1 MQVINHKVYLY
12 KPDGSSSSFLGE
24 LIVDNLKVDLKLQD
38 ISSISFRIPEVINGE
53 VNPRVD
59 EVLDSYIVELW
70 YGRIDGVYENG
81 DFEKVRFRIYSTPLE
96 FAEYKYLHSYS
107 GYSIESDLEFKQ
119 IVSWPGIEVKDFFRT
134 LKYNNNASTPAF
146 TEPGFSYTVL
156 LSTNTSQTKYIKIL
170 PTDQPSALD
179 IFIYEKRINTA
190 DDSES
195 ETSLIELTSGGVNSN
210 DFKAGYYY
218 LTTFNGIVTEIY
230 IAIPDNVTLFNG
242 QNTSTRIFSY
252 RLYDN
257 PVSRKFAVGV
267 KTNTEEPLSNMYID
281 LAQDAATGDDTPEYG
296 GYTFNT
302 QATYS
307 KNGLK
312 LQEILQGIDN
322 EEDGILYNTGF
333 TLDTISNT
341 INAKYRSN
349 IDFNNITVYQAIKE
363 VAESFDAIAVFNTTN
378 KTVSFYA
385 ENEFGTNSGLFIKY
399 ATYLKSI
406 NKEIDAAKI
415 ITNARATGKDNI
427 KISLL
432 NPTGSEVWED
442 YSYFLDGFLITD
454 TEGFTINQNID
465 IGLSITYPTTTGLQS
480 RWMDA
485 TEALKIAKWQ
495 FTRDYFHGVLSD
507 KDADVYG
514 ILHEPFR
521 GLYEE
526 RSKLIN
532 LYVKYETQYERKK
545 ASEYKFYYLSEHY
558 KNLYQSRGTNLNE
571 YQYYLAKYNESKQ
584 QAQDFKN
591 TVLNVTYN
599 NLYNE
604 QQSGTVAFRLAI
616 VRDYLDKAA
625 WAIDLEKLRT
635 FQRETT
641 HNDSKIDNE
650 YDLLTATKI
659 FVDENKQP
667 RITFNISIIDVLE
680 AAEAYQ
686 DWDKFNVGDKIYIFF
701 PEFNID
707 LEAQIR
713 EVSIDFQ
720 GKSLSIVVSTV
731 RNYNRSFG
739 NFLTK
744 SIRRF
749 HNANMNTLMYY
760 KDANEVTIEDT
771 NNFRTTFEDGID
783 AGSTSF
789 STGAVDDS
797 TGESST
803 TTDGEGQKSKIVTGV
818 DIYTEA
824 LTLSEF
830 TTGVK
835 ITDGRVLTFKPYD
848 VGGEQWVQEVEISAD
863 NGFVIRQV
871 FSDGP
876 TIDVRRLAYIDS
888 DDGSAYFAG
897 WKLDPG
903 QFKSGAGANF
913 VAINSQ
919 PVATNPYAFWSGDL
933 VPSLAPFSIKK
944 DGTIIA
950 EKGIIAGL
958 TIAKDLVNPNLVKFY
973 SGAGNFYNSDTPF
986 YLTNSG
992 NFSLSNKL
1000 KFDISTQTLTI
1011 NGTIV
1016 ATDGSIGGWT
1026 IEENQLSSG
1035 LNNTYVALNA
1045 NSLSDYAFWAGATDP
1060 VNAPFSVKKDGTLL
1074 ANAGL
1079 VAGLTM
1085 QKVGGITKLYAG
1097 TGTWNNNNTAF
1108 YLDSTG
1114 KFSLEDQISWDPE
1127 NDTLNIAGGISAQYG
1142 EIGGWTVS
1150 AKELHAGEDGTYV
1163 ELNADPL
1170 TDYAIFAGSENPAVA
1185 PFKVNK
1191 DGDLYAA
1198 NAIISG
1204 EVNATSG
1211 TFNNTIT
1218 VGSATDKITI
1228 AGASNANDTKI
1239 FSGVGTYNNVNTGF
1253 YLDAAGRFS
1262 LGDQLYWDGA
1272 GNLIILGTLEAD
1284 TGIIGGFQ
1292 ITEDTIQQGATTSK
1306 FVIQSDENA
1315 PYLAIGQNVKG
1326 YNENGIFLGLESDGE
1341 STPAYIPKFSI
1352 KSGTN
1357 SLLFDGLNLSLTGSV
1372 TADSGEIGGWTI
1384 DSDAIYTGTK
1394 TASGSFTD
1402 PEDFASITLGSD
1414 GHISSKQFRIDTD
1427 GTAVFGGSLS
1437 AASGSFGYVTID
1449 AEGKIELGNIKINNS
1464 GINAT
1469 VDEEVMFNLNA
1480 TTGVLTANDVN
1491 LSGTITA
1498 SGGAIGGLII
1508 GADKVYVGDPTFNDA
1523 DTPFYVDN
1531 TGKFSLLDKLSW
1543 DLTTLSIKGSLT
1555 GSTGIFG
1562 GAAGS
1567 LYKVYLGD
1575 STTPLE
1581 IKNNTTTRMSVAS
1594 DGAITLGALSIDN
1607 LGASSFS
1614 GSLAIGSG
1622 DTIFKAD
1629 TNGIYLGNASFA
1641 SAPFSV
1647 TPAGILKATAGTIGG
1662 VSIDDD
1668 RLYTGDGE
1676 FEDAATAFYLD
1687 TDGQFSLGT
1696 KFVWDG
1702 TDLTIDGEINATTGA
1717 IGGWNIGA
1725 DNLNSAGFKLK
1736 SSETVP
1742 YLSIGQVTEGFNQ
1755 DGVFLGIDSSEP
1767 KFSLKGTTST
1777 LQFNG
1782 QALSI
1787 TGGSLTVGTNG
1798 TGTGSVVVDGAGIYG
1813 YYNGNTTTPT
1823 FKFMNSTGRL
1833 EAVDIYLES
1842 GNKKAE
1848 IGNLTGSLAGD
1859 FGFEITNNGGY
1870 YLNKTDISF
1879 TAATKI
1885 ISSTT
1890 TDLSVYKKGN
1900 KIVVT
1905 NSLNNNGTFTAAEN
1919 GTATS
1924 LEVEETLVDEV
1935 AGTTLTIARS
1945 QPYKVSMTDEGFF
1958 VLSVDAL
1965 NTADTAM
1972 SVRYDSNR
1980 IWAKRL
1986 LIADVEDEEGATVV
2000 IGTIA
2005 GNASLGT
2012 NSTYGIITKTGDNI
2026 VYMTGEGFKIV
2037 QDGQETFKVQANG
2050 TVTAETLVIRGDS
2063 TLGGWTVSDDYFQS
2077 NNYSYTDGDFSDS
2090 GIKFNNNGT
2099 IIGKQFA
2106 IDSTGDAF
2114 FRGDLSAATGTFGAT
2129 NAGHVILGNE
2139 DNPLQVKN
2147 NTDIILDLEDDGT
2160 LKFAGFTADS
2170 SSLKAGTV
2178 AGNFFGIST
2187 GAGTNDDISFWA
2199 GATSNT
2205 QNNIDA
2211 APFRVKTDGSLV
2223 ATNADISGTINA
2235 SEGNFTNIVTV
2246 GNGSTSGTIEVGT
2259 SALNTDKIIIT
2270 GTNSAATTAI
2280 YSGTGDFG
2288 DPTMKFFV
2296 NAEGKFSLGDQLT
2309 WDPAANSG
2317 LGQLIILGDIEA
2329 DTGTVGGWDVDANS
2343 LTSGDFVINSDFEN
2357 DNLKPYI
2364 SINQTSK
2371 AYNQDGIFLGVH
2383 LENLPTPTY
2392 SARFSI
2398 KNGSNGLFW
2407 DGSNLT
2413 INGGGTFSGALSA
2426 ATGSFGNT
2434 TINGTSALTI
2444 GTYELGTS
2452 GDIKITNASGI
2463 VARNED
2469 NEPIFTLGTDGNLTL
2484 TGTVNATGGN
2494 FSNTVTVGLASNKI
2508 SIKGDLDSEQ
2518 TKIYAGTGTYAN
2530 ANTGFFMDATG
2541 RFSLGNKLTW
2551 DGSTL
2556 SINGSGTFTGSL
2568 AIGTGDAIFKADGNG
2583 IYLGDAD
2590 FADAEF
2596 SVTPE
2601 GVLKATSG
2609 TVGGWT
2615 LASTSLTGGDVKLEN
2630 TGNVTVGTLDD
2641 VARLSGSDTTY
2652 RLWVGKA
2659 DAATAPFSVTKAG
2672 VISAT
2677 SGKIANWTLGT
2688 NKLTAGSLELDATT
2702 GAEKIKVGSTIT
2714 IDAFN
2719 GIKGTDGTNTS
2730 FQLKLDGTGLIG
2742 GFAYDTN
2749 KLTAGGAGT
2758 YAGISPSVTTSAIS
2772 FWAGAA
2778 TVDNSGIAAAPFRV
2792 TNTGIL
2798 NATGAIISGN
2808 ITADTGN
2815 IGGFTILA
2823 NSLSAGATGSS
2834 VGLSPDYGTSDVSI
2848 WAGATRA
2855 GAMPTDAE
2863 LLLAPFYVTKQGYLK
2878 ASSGKVGGWTLGNT
2892 NLTAG
2897 ADGTS
2902 VGVTTDAIAFYA
2914 GNATPGSAPFRV
2926 ENNGALTATSAT
2938 ISGTVNANAGNFTST
2953 VTIGSSTTDGKLKI
2967 GRGTD
2972 ANSIFLDGT
2981 NSNTTTAIYSGTTE
2995 FGSAVAGFYMD
3006 ASGRF
3011 SLGNKLSWNGTVLT
3025 IDGGGSFSGGLVA
3038 ATGTFGAVSIASGG
3052 SLTVGTNITIN
3063 NTDGIKG
3070 TNGTTTAFQLNPNG
3084 TGSIGGFS
3092 YGLSSITSTN
3102 LTLSSG
3108 ASPYLYFGADATPA
3122 YGDVGA
3128 FLGIVSSTP
3137 KFSLVSGTGGTDGF
3151 LKYDPSATYDL
3162 EIGGDAKIGPL
3173 IANRI
3178 SDISSPISS
3187 GDYTTSG
3194 SLSIS
3199 SNSNPFPP
3207 VSGSKTFTFSGGVTN
3222 IKSFSLTYTNTYAF
3236 SAGMT
3241 VTIKFRNGG
3250 NGDSFNVFVY
3260 SFSPSSGSNIILNR
3274 PDLDVSCDRIIIE
3287 LNKINFAAGS
3297 FTASDPVMTKTFES
3311 FALDKLKIYTS
3322 GLLSADKLQTNK
3334 IRMYDDNIN
3343 SATGTVYVKDS
3354 SFEISRTDN
3363 DKNYLK
3369 FTTALHSKQAGTGFV
3384 TSISPDTNLTQNVSI
3399 TLPNSSGTIALTSFL
3414 QTATELGSVS
3424 RGATGAMDNTGAA
3437 VTITSTAS
3445 YAYILLRLFVG
3456 NEDSNAWILIPES
3469 IWDDSTTET
3478 HTLIA
3483 TKDNYQTGLSITIG
3497 AVRRVSNTSIRVWF
3511 SFSSNADDILR
3522 IYGVS

>member
-53 VNPRVD
+53 VNPRID

-195 ETSLIELTSGGVNSN
+195 EVSLIELTSGGVNSN

-363 VAESFDAIAVFNTTN
+363 VAESFDAIAVFNTIN

-903 QFKSGAGANF
+903 QFKSGAGSNF

-919 PVATNPYAFWSGDL
+919 PVGTNPYAFWSGNL

-950 EKGIIAGL
+950 EKGLIAGL
-958 TIAKDLVNPNLVKFY
+958 TIAKDLVNPNLIKFY
-973 SGAGNFYNSDTPF
+973 AGDGNFHNANTPF
-986 YLTNSG
+986 YLDNGG

-1000 KFDISTQTLTI
+1000 KFDISTQTLSI

-1016 ATDGSIGGWT
+1016 ATAGSIGGWT

-1045 NSLSDYAFWAGATDP
+1045 NSLSDYAFWAGNSNPA
-1060 VNAPFSVKKDGTLL
+1060 NAPFSVTKTGNITANSGFISKLNIGT
-1074 ANAGL
+1074 AYKNASDKTNNFNPKN
-1079 VAGLTM
+1079 AIF
-1085 QKVGGITKLYAG
+1085 KRVGGGAG
-1097 TGTWNNNNTAF
+1097 VWGEDETAF
-1108 YLDSTG
+1108 YLD
-1114 KFSLEDQISWDPE
+1114 ED
-1127 NDTLNIAGGISAQYG
+1127 
-1142 EIGGWTVS
+1142 
-1150 AKELHAGEDGTYV
+1150 
-1163 ELNADPL
+1163 
-1170 TDYAIFAGSENPAVA
+1170 
-1185 PFKVNK
+1185 
-1191 DGDLYAA
+1191 
-1198 NAIISG
+1198 
-1204 EVNATSG
+1204 
-1211 TFNNTIT
+1211 
-1218 VGSATDKITI
+1218 
-1228 AGASNANDTKI
+1228 
-1239 FSGVGTYNNVNTGF
+1239 
-1253 YLDAAGRFS
+1253 GRFS
-1262 LGDQLYWDGA
+1262 LSDELTWNPETDTFFV
-1272 GNLIILGTLEAD
+1272 NGTFIAT
-1284 TGIIGGFQ
+1284 TGFIGGFK
-1292 ITEDTIQQGATTSK
+1292 ITDNTIQQGDDTTK
-1306 FVIQSDENA
+1306 FVIYSDDDTPFISIA
-1315 PYLAIGQNVKG
+1315 QATNV
-1326 YNENGIFLGLESDGE
+1326 YNQNGIFLGITSDGE
-1341 STPAYIPKFSI
+1341 AIPSYIPRFSI
-1352 KSGTN
+1352 KSNTN
-1357 SLLFDGLNLSLTGSV
+1357 SLTFDGTNLSV
-1372 TADSGEIGGWTI
+1372 T
-1384 DSDAIYTGTK
+1384 
-1394 TASGSFTD
+1394 
-1402 PEDFASITLGSD
+1402 
-1414 GHISSKQFRIDTD
+1414 
-1427 GTAVFGGSLS
+1427 
-1437 AASGSFGYVTID
+1437 
-1449 AEGKIELGNIKINNS
+1449 
-1464 GINAT
+1464 
-1469 VDEEVMFNLNA
+1469 
-1480 TTGVLTANDVN
+1480 
-1491 LSGTITA
+1491 
-1498 SGGAIGGLII
+1498 
-1508 GADKVYVGDPTFNDA
+1508 
-1523 DTPFYVDN
+1523 
-1531 TGKFSLLDKLSW
+1531 
-1543 DLTTLSIKGSLT
+1543 GSLT

-1562 GAAGS
+1562 GAANS

-1575 STTPLE
+1575 NTTPLE
-1581 IKNNTTTRMSVAS
+1581 IKNNTTTRMSVGS

-1622 DTIFKAD
+1622 NTIFKAD

-1647 TPAGILKATAGTIGG
+1647 TPAGVLKATSGTIGG

-1702 TDLTIDGEINATTGA
+1702 TDLTIDGEINATTGE

-1736 SSETVP
+1736 SSETAP
-1742 YLSIGQVTEGFNQ
+1742 YLSIGQVTEGFSQ
-1755 DGVFLGIDSSEP
+1755 DGVFLGLVSDGEP
-1767 KFSLKGTTST
+1767 SPTFIPKLSLVGSTSA
-1777 LQFNG
+1777 LEFDGNS
-1782 QALSI
+1782 LSI
-1787 TGGSLTVGTNG
+1787 TGGSLTVGENFG
-1798 TGTGSVVVDGAGIYG
+1798 DEVVKTGSIEITENGIYG
-1813 YYNGNTTTPT
+1813 YYGGNLNPS
-1823 FKFMNSTGRL
+1823 FALDNSTGQL
-1833 EAVDIYLES
+1833 NAVDIFLKAGE
-1842 GNKKAE
+1842 KTAE

-1859 FGFEITNNGGY
+1859 FGLEITNNGGF
-1870 YLNKTDISF
+1870 YLDKTDISF
-1879 TAATKI
+1879 NSTTKR
-1885 ISSTT
+1885 ISSTA

-1900 KIVVT
+1900 KISVT
-1905 NSLNNNGTFTAAEN
+1905 DSLNNNGVFTVKFDGVTVLDIEEN
-1919 GTATS
+1919 ILGYYV
-1924 LEVEETLVDEV
+1924 EVEEDLTNES
-1935 AGTTLTIARS
+1935 AGAQLNIQRTK
-1945 QPYKVSMTDEGFF
+1945 PFKVSVTDEGFYI
-1958 VLSVDAL
+1958 LTVDSL
-1965 NTADTAM
+1965 EDTDTAM
-1972 SVRYDSNR
+1972 SVRYDNNR

-2005 GNASLGT
+2005 ANDILET
-2012 NSTYGIITKTGDNI
+2012 PETYGIIAKNTTTVEIEGQQVERTNI
-2026 VYMTGEGFKIV
+2026 TYMTAEGFKIV
-2037 QDGQETFKVQANG
+2037 QNGQITFIVNPEGNITAKTLFIEGNSRLAGWLVQDDHFRSAN
-2050 TVTAETLVIRGDS
+2050 
-2063 TLGGWTVSDDYFQS
+2063 Y
-2077 NNYSYTDGDFSDS
+2077 NYSTYTGETEPTSPVEGETWFDGTDYKTFTSGVWVITTQPVFSTS
-2090 GIKFNNNGT
+2090 GIRFNNNGT
-2099 IIGKQFA
+2099 IIAKQFA

-2114 FRGDLSAATGTFGAT
+2114 FRGDLTAASGTFGAT
-2129 NAGHVILGNE
+2129 NAGHVILGNA

-2147 NTDIILDLEDDGT
+2147 NTNIILDLEDDGT

-2170 SSLKAGTV
+2170 SSLKAGTT

-2205 QNNIDA
+2205 QNNISA
-2211 APFRVKTDGSLV
+2211 ALFRVKTDGSLV
-2223 ATNADISGTINA
+2223 ATNANISGAVNA
-2235 SEGNFTNIVTV
+2235 SSGSFTNTVTV
-2246 GNGSTSGTIEVGT
+2246 GSGTTAGKIEVGT
-2259 SALNTDKIIIT
+2259 ALQKIVID
-2270 GTNSAATTAI
+2270 GTNSAASTAI
-2280 YSGTGDFG
+2280 YSGTGGFG
-2288 DPTMKFFV
+2288 DATMKFFV

-2317 LGQLIILGDIEA
+2317 NGQLIILGDIEA
-2329 DTGTVGGWDVDANS
+2329 DTGTVGGWSVDANT
-2343 LTSGDFVINSDFEN
+2343 LTSGTFVINSDFSN
-2357 DNLKPYI
+2357 IGVKKPYI
-2364 SINQTSK
+2364 SINQSTTPG
-2371 AYNQDGIFLGVH
+2371 YNNDGIFLGIHSEGISPVVY
-2383 LENLPTPTY
+2383 TP
-2392 SARFSI
+2392 RFSI

-2407 DGSNLT
+2407 DGTNLT
-2413 INGGGTFSGALSA
+2413 INGGGTF
-2426 ATGSFGNT
+2426 
-2434 TINGTSALTI
+2434 
-2444 GTYELGTS
+2444 
-2452 GDIKITNASGI
+2452 
-2463 VARNED
+2463 
-2469 NEPIFTLGTDGNLTL
+2469 
-2484 TGTVNATGGN
+2484 
-2494 FSNTVTVGLASNKI
+2494 
-2508 SIKGDLDSEQ
+2508 
-2518 TKIYAGTGTYAN
+2518 
-2530 ANTGFFMDATG
+2530 
-2541 RFSLGNKLTW
+2541 
-2551 DGSTL
+2551 
-2556 SINGSGTFTGSL
+2556 TGSL
-2568 AIGTGDAIFKADGNG
+2568 SIGTDNSIFKADTQG
-2583 IYLGDAD
+2583 IYLGHAD
-2590 FADAEF
+2590 FSSAPFRVSAAGAIR
-2596 SVTPE
+2596 S
-2601 GVLKATSG
+2601 TSG
-2609 TVGGWT
+2609 EIAGWT
-2615 LASTSLTGGDVKLEN
+2615 IGANTLSKNDVTLDSSGAISVG
-2630 TGNVTVGTLDD
+2630 TGNTIF
-2641 VARLSGSDTTY
+2641 
-2652 RLWVGKA
+2652 KA
-2659 DAATAPFSVTKAG
+2659 DPNGIYVGNATFASAPFRVNQEGALT
-2672 VISAT
+2672 AT
-2677 SGKIANWTLGT
+2677 SGKIANWTLGNT
-2688 NKLTAGSLELDATT
+2688 SLTAGT
-2702 GAEKIKVGSTIT
+2702 G
-2714 IDAFN
+2714 
-2719 GIKGTDGTNTS
+2719 
-2730 FQLKLDGTGLIG
+2730 
-2742 GFAYDTN
+2742 
-2749 KLTAGGAGT
+2749 
-2758 YAGISPSVTTSAIS
+2758 
-2772 FWAGAA
+2772 
-2778 TVDNSGIAAAPFRV
+2778 
-2792 TNTGIL
+2792 
-2798 NATGAIISGN
+2798 GN
-2808 ITADTGN
+2808 
-2815 IGGFTILA
+2815 
-2823 NSLSAGATGSS
+2823 
-2834 VGLSPDYGTSDVSI
+2834 
-2848 WAGATRA
+2848 
-2855 GAMPTDAE
+2855 
-2863 LLLAPFYVTKQGYLK
+2863 
-2878 ASSGKVGGWTLGNT
+2878 
-2892 NLTAG
+2892 
-2897 ADGTS
+2897 S
-2902 VGVTTDAIAFYA
+2902 VGVTTDSIAFYA

-2953 VTIGSSTTDGKLKI
+2953 VTVGSGTTDGKLKI
-2967 GRGTD
+2967 GRGTN

-2981 NSNTTTAIYSGTTE
+2981 NSNTTTAIYSGTTG
-2995 FGSAVAGFYMD
+2995 FGSAGSGFYMD

-3052 SLTVGTNITIN
+3052 SLTVGTNISIN

-3070 TNGTTTAFQLNPNG
+3070 TNGTSTAFQLSPNG

-3092 YGLSSITSTN
+3092 YGLSSITSSN
-3102 LTLSSG
+3102 LILSSG
-3108 ASPYLYFGADATPA
+3108 SAPYLSLGQGSSNF
-3122 YGDVGA
+3122 YGSEGI
-3128 FLGIVSSTP
+3128 FLGMVGSPPNNSP
-3137 KFSLVSGTGGTDGF
+3137 KFSMVTDSGSTF
-3151 LKYDPSATYDL
+3151 LKYDPNATFDL
-3162 EIGGDAKIGPL
+3162 EIGGNAKIGPL
-3173 IANRI
+3173 NIYNI
-3178 SDISSPISS
+3178 NQTGTQGIFFNSNSFSGIVTQSSPSIL
-3187 GDYTTSG
+3187 G
-3194 SLSIS
+3194 SEI
-3199 SNSNPFPP
+3199 NSN
-3207 VSGSKTFTFSGGVTN
+3207 
-3222 IKSFSLTYTNTYAF
+3222 
-3236 SAGMT
+3236 
-3241 VTIKFRNGG
+3241 
-3250 NGDSFNVFVY
+3250 
-3260 SFSPSSGSNIILNR
+3260 
-3274 PDLDVSCDRIIIE
+3274 
-3287 LNKINFAAGS
+3287 
-3297 FTASDPVMTKTFES
+3297 S
-3311 FALDKLKIYTS
+3311 FALSSITTFSVPYSSQYISGNNVSASIIAYLYNGSTIINSISVSFNPSSNGTAFFNFNGSVGTNIRLRFLISYAGQDSGIAASVSTLQVTLTTSNPVFKLNSVDIYNSNSIFSPNIYATNSYFNGINIGSNTFTALSNLGIRINTPNPIIEVVKSNDITS
-3322 GLLSADKLQTNK
+3322 FQRYYLLPTINQHQSASSNTTSQDGSYSIINALTTSPGIGKYKFEFFGFYQTSVTGFGLKLAVTLANGGGFINSFARAK
-3334 IRMYDDNIN
+3334 YNIN
-3343 SATGTVYVKDS
+3343 
-3354 SFEISRTDN
+3354 TDTTTESVGIMN
-3363 DKNYLK
+3363 STLS
-3369 FTTALHSKQAGTGFV
+3369 TTASNNQAIF
-3384 TSISPDTNLTQNVSI
+3384 
-3399 TLPNSSGTIALTSFL
+3399 PNAAAANTSFPF
-3414 QTATELGSVS
+3414 SV
-3424 RGATGAMDNTGAA
+3424 TGYI
-3437 VTITSTAS
+3437 TITSLTS
-3445 YAYILLRLFVG
+3445 SISLGMNFG
-3456 NEDSNAWILIPES
+3456 KSNN
-3469 IWDDSTTET
+3469 TGG
-3478 HTLIA
+3478 TL
-3483 TKDNYQTGLSITIG
+3483 T
-3497 AVRRVSNTSIRVWF
+3497 V
-3511 SFSSNADDILR
+3511 FSSNLLLTRLND
-3522 IYGVS
+3522 

>member
-53 VNPRVD
+53 VNPRID

-584 QAQDFKN
+584 QALDFKN

-604 QQSGTVAFRLAI
+604 EQNGTVAYRLAI
-616 VRDYLDKAA
+616 VRDYLDKDA

-903 QFKSGAGANF
+903 QFKSGAESNF

-919 PVATNPYAFWSGDL
+919 PVGTNPYAFWSGNL

-950 EKGIIAGL
+950 EKGLIAGL
-958 TIAKDLVNPNLVKFY
+958 TIAKDLVNPNLIKFY
-973 SGAGNFYNSDTPF
+973 AGDGNFYNTNTPF
-986 YLTNSG
+986 YLDNGG

-1000 KFDISTQTLTI
+1000 KFDISTQVLTV

-1016 ATDGSIGGWT
+1016 ATSGSIGGWT

-1035 LNNTYVALNA
+1035 ANNTYVAINA
-1045 NSLSDYAFWAGATDP
+1045 NSLSDYAFWAGNSNPA
-1060 VNAPFSVKKDGTLL
+1060 NAPFSVTKTGNITANSGFISKLNIGT
-1074 ANAGL
+1074 AYKNASDKTNNFNPKN
-1079 VAGLTM
+1079 AIF
-1085 QKVGGITKLYAG
+1085 KRVGGGAG
-1097 TGTWNNNNTAF
+1097 VWGEDETAF
-1108 YLDSTG
+1108 YLD
-1114 KFSLEDQISWDPE
+1114 ED
-1127 NDTLNIAGGISAQYG
+1127 
-1142 EIGGWTVS
+1142 
-1150 AKELHAGEDGTYV
+1150 
-1163 ELNADPL
+1163 
-1170 TDYAIFAGSENPAVA
+1170 
-1185 PFKVNK
+1185 
-1191 DGDLYAA
+1191 
-1198 NAIISG
+1198 
-1204 EVNATSG
+1204 
-1211 TFNNTIT
+1211 
-1218 VGSATDKITI
+1218 
-1228 AGASNANDTKI
+1228 
-1239 FSGVGTYNNVNTGF
+1239 
-1253 YLDAAGRFS
+1253 GRFS
-1262 LGDQLYWDGA
+1262 LSDELTWNPETDTFFV
-1272 GNLIILGTLEAD
+1272 NGTFIAT
-1284 TGIIGGFQ
+1284 TGFIGGFK
-1292 ITEDTIQQGATTSK
+1292 ITDNTIQQGDDTTK
-1306 FVIQSDENA
+1306 FVIYSDDDTPFISIA
-1315 PYLAIGQNVKG
+1315 QATNV
-1326 YNENGIFLGLESDGE
+1326 YNQNGIFLGITSDGE
-1341 STPAYIPKFSI
+1341 AIPSYIPRFSI
-1352 KSGTN
+1352 KSNTN
-1357 SLLFDGLNLSLTGSV
+1357 SLTFDGTNLSV
-1372 TADSGEIGGWTI
+1372 T
-1384 DSDAIYTGTK
+1384 
-1394 TASGSFTD
+1394 
-1402 PEDFASITLGSD
+1402 
-1414 GHISSKQFRIDTD
+1414 
-1427 GTAVFGGSLS
+1427 
-1437 AASGSFGYVTID
+1437 
-1449 AEGKIELGNIKINNS
+1449 
-1464 GINAT
+1464 
-1469 VDEEVMFNLNA
+1469 
-1480 TTGVLTANDVN
+1480 
-1491 LSGTITA
+1491 
-1498 SGGAIGGLII
+1498 
-1508 GADKVYVGDPTFNDA
+1508 
-1523 DTPFYVDN
+1523 
-1531 TGKFSLLDKLSW
+1531 
-1543 DLTTLSIKGSLT
+1543 GSLT

-1562 GAAGS
+1562 GAANS

-1575 STTPLE
+1575 NTTPLE
-1581 IKNNTTTRMSVAS
+1581 IKNNTTTRMSVGS

-1702 TDLTIDGEINATTGA
+1702 TDLTIDGEINATTGE

-1742 YLSIGQVTEGFNQ
+1742 YLSIGQVTEGFSQ
-1755 DGVFLGIDSSEP
+1755 DGVFLGLVSDGEP
-1767 KFSLKGTTST
+1767 SPTFIPKLSLVGSTSA
-1777 LQFNG
+1777 LEFDGNS
-1782 QALSI
+1782 LSI

-1798 TGTGSVVVDGAGIYG
+1798 VGTGSIVIDGNGVRGFYGGILDE
-1813 YYNGNTTTPT
+1813 NDDPIPT
-1823 FKFMNSTGRL
+1823 FKLSNSTGLL
-1833 EAVDIYLES
+1833 EAVNIFLQAE
-1842 GNKKAE
+1842 NKTAE
-1848 IGNLTGSLAGD
+1848 IGNLTSSLAGD

-1924 LEVEETLVDEV
+1924 LEVEETLVDEA

-2012 NSTYGIITKTGDNI
+2012 NSTYGVITKTGDNI

-2037 QDGQETFKVQANG
+2037 QDGEETFKVQADG
-2050 TVTAETLVIRGDS
+2050 TVTAETLVIRGTS
-2063 TLGGWTVSDDYFQS
+2063 TLGGWEVGDDYFES
-2077 NNYSYTDGDFSDS
+2077 TNHSYATYTGETEPTSPTEGETWFDGTDYKTFTSGVWVITTQPVFSTS
-2090 GIKFNNNGT
+2090 GIRFNNNGT
-2099 IIGKQFA
+2099 IIAKQFA

-2114 FRGDLSAATGTFGAT
+2114 FRGDLSAASGTFGAT

-2170 SSLKAGTV
+2170 SSLKAGTT
-2178 AGNFFGIST
+2178 AGNYFGIST

-2211 APFRVKTDGSLV
+2211 ALFRVKTDGSLV

-2235 SEGNFTNIVTV
+2235 SAGNFTNTVTV
-2246 GNGSTSGTIEVGT
+2246 GEGTTEGKIEVGT
-2259 SALNTDKIIIT
+2259 ALQKIVID

-2280 YSGTGDFG
+2280 YSGTGGFG
-2288 DPTMKFFV
+2288 DDTMKFFV

-2317 LGQLIILGDIEA
+2317 NGQLIILGDIEA
-2329 DTGTVGGWDVDANS
+2329 DTGTVGGWSVDANT
-2343 LTSGDFVINSDFEN
+2343 LTSGAFVINSDFSN
-2357 DNLKPYI
+2357 TGLKPYI
-2364 SINQTSK
+2364 SIGQSTTPG
-2371 AYNQDGIFLGVH
+2371 YNNTGIFLGVH
-2383 LENLPTPTY
+2383 SEGIPAVY
-2392 SARFSI
+2392 SNRLSL
-2398 KNGSNGLFW
+2398 KSSTNSLLW
-2407 DGSNLT
+2407 DGTNLT
-2413 INGGGTFSGALSA
+2413 INGGGTFTGSLSIGTSNSIFKADTQGIYLGHADFSSAPFRVSAAGAIRSTSGEIAGWTIGANTLSKNNVTLDSSGAISVGTGNTIFKADPNGIYVGNATFASAPFRVTQAGNLTATSANIGGWTVDSNSIFTGTKTATGSYTSTAGHITIGSDGHISSKEFRIDADGNALFAGDISA
-2426 ATGSFGNT
+2426 ATGTFG
-2434 TINGTSALTI
+2434 S
-2444 GTYELGTS
+2444 S
-2452 GDIKITNASGI
+2452 
-2463 VARNED
+2463 
-2469 NEPIFTLGTDGNLTL
+2469 
-2484 TGTVNATGGN
+2484 
-2494 FSNTVTVGLASNKI
+2494 I
-2508 SIKGDLDSEQ
+2508 SI
-2518 TKIYAGTGTYAN
+2518 
-2530 ANTGFFMDATG
+2530 
-2541 RFSLGNKLTW
+2541 
-2551 DGSTL
+2551 
-2556 SINGSGTFTGSL
+2556 GSGNS
-2568 AIGTGDAIFKADGNG
+2568 IFKANSTEG
-2583 IYLGDAD
+2583 IYLGNAS
-2590 FADAEF
+2590 FA
-2596 SVTPE
+2596 S
-2601 GVLKATSG
+2601 
-2609 TVGGWT
+2609 
-2615 LASTSLTGGDVKLEN
+2615 
-2630 TGNVTVGTLDD
+2630 
-2641 VARLSGSDTTY
+2641 
-2652 RLWVGKA
+2652 
-2659 DAATAPFSVTKAG
+2659 APFSVTQAG
-2672 VISAT
+2672 VLKAV
-2677 SGKIANWTLGT
+2677 SGEIAGWTLGNT
-2688 NKLTAGSLELDATT
+2688 TLSKNNVTLDSSGAISVGTGNTIFKADSNGIYVGNATFASAPFRVTQAGALTSTSGSIGGWTINSDGIFTGTFDESAYTTSGITISNNGSIHSPNFYLDSTGITTKAGS
-2702 GAEKIKVGSTIT
+2702 
-2714 IDAFN
+2714 
-2719 GIKGTDGTNTS
+2719 
-2730 FQLKLDGTGLIG
+2730 IG
-2742 GFAYDTN
+2742 GFTIGSTS
-2749 KLTAGGAGT
+2749 LMAGASSTRVALSTGSIAI
-2758 YAGISPSVTTSAIS
+2758 YAGAENATS
-2772 FWAGAA
+2772 
-2778 TVDNSGIAAAPFRV
+2778 APFRV
-2792 TNTGIL
+2792 TN
-2798 NATGAIISGN
+2798 AGALTSSSG
-2808 ITADTGN
+2808 T
-2815 IGGFTILA
+2815 IGGWSISDTQLSRIASGTTVIL
-2823 NSLSAGATGSS
+2823 SGG
-2834 VGLSPDYGTSDVSI
+2834 G
-2848 WAGATRA
+2848 
-2855 GAMPTDAE
+2855 
-2863 LLLAPFYVTKQGYLK
+2863 LLAEGTF
-2878 ASSGKVGGWTLGNT
+2878 GKTQF
-2892 NLTAG
+2892 
-2897 ADGTS
+2897 TS
-2902 VGVTTDAIAFYA
+2902 VGITFRATDDTLWASGGGFDTIRQRYQVW
-2914 GNATPGSAPFRV
+2914 NIRPSYQLHIR
-2926 ENNGALTATSAT
+2926 NGT
-2938 ISGTVNANAGNFTST
+2938 F
-2953 VTIGSSTTDGKLKI
+2953 SSTA
-2967 GRGTD
+2967 RGGPIVIQT
-2972 ANSIFLDGT
+2972 F
-2981 NSNTTTAIYSGTTE
+2981 
-2995 FGSAVAGFYMD
+2995 
-3006 ASGRF
+3006 
-3011 SLGNKLSWNGTVLT
+3011 
-3025 IDGGGSFSGGLVA
+3025 DGGGPGINPTYGTDIELNSAQHIFLRAGRFDTGGRIYVQSPALA
-3038 ATGTFGAVSIASGG
+3038 Q
-3052 SLTVGTNITIN
+3052 TI
-3063 NTDGIKG
+3063 
-3070 TNGTTTAFQLNPNG
+3070 LRNPNG
-3084 TGSIGGFS
+3084 TG
-3092 YGLSSITSTN
+3092 GLEGATEVSSKIVKEN
-3102 LTLSSG
+3102 FEAINKVEIETLLDTVEMKKFNYKENKYYTGYSFIIEDEVEKNTPLIKDIIYNIEG
-3108 ASPYLYFGADATPA
+3108 TVLYDNFEEVPDYLKPYLNTNYLRKREDGKYEYSSLEYRTSALAGITLAATQLNHNKIKDLEEENKKLKQEIA
-3122 YGDVGA
+3122 LIKQK
-3128 FLGIVSSTP
+3128 LGI
-3137 KFSLVSGTGGTDGF
+3137 
-3151 LKYDPSATYDL
+3151 
-3162 EIGGDAKIGPL
+3162 
-3173 IANRI
+3173 
-3178 SDISSPISS
+3178 
-3187 GDYTTSG
+3187 
-3194 SLSIS
+3194 
-3199 SNSNPFPP
+3199 
-3207 VSGSKTFTFSGGVTN
+3207 
-3222 IKSFSLTYTNTYAF
+3222 
-3236 SAGMT
+3236 
-3241 VTIKFRNGG
+3241 
-3250 NGDSFNVFVY
+3250 
-3260 SFSPSSGSNIILNR
+3260 
-3274 PDLDVSCDRIIIE
+3274 
-3287 LNKINFAAGS
+3287 
-3297 FTASDPVMTKTFES
+3297 
-3311 FALDKLKIYTS
+3311 
-3322 GLLSADKLQTNK
+3322 
-3334 IRMYDDNIN
+3334 
-3343 SATGTVYVKDS
+3343 
-3354 SFEISRTDN
+3354 
-3363 DKNYLK
+3363 
-3369 FTTALHSKQAGTGFV
+3369 
-3384 TSISPDTNLTQNVSI
+3384 
-3399 TLPNSSGTIALTSFL
+3399 
-3414 QTATELGSVS
+3414 
-3424 RGATGAMDNTGAA
+3424 
-3437 VTITSTAS
+3437 
-3445 YAYILLRLFVG
+3445 
-3456 NEDSNAWILIPES
+3456 
-3469 IWDDSTTET
+3469 
-3478 HTLIA
+3478 
-3483 TKDNYQTGLSITIG
+3483 
-3497 AVRRVSNTSIRVWF
+3497 
-3511 SFSSNADDILR
+3511 
-3522 IYGVS
+3522 

>member
-53 VNPRVD
+53 VNPRID

-333 TLDTISNT
+333 TVGTISNT
-341 INAKYRSN
+341 IAAKYRSN
-349 IDFNNITVYQAIKE
+349 IDFNNITTYQAIKE

-604 QQSGTVAFRLAI
+604 EQNGTVAFRLAA
-616 VRDYLDKAA
+616 VRDYLDKDA

-760 KDANEVTIEDT
+760 KDANEVTIQDT
-771 NNFRTTFEDGID
+771 NNFRTTFEDGIN
-783 AGSTSF
+783 AGDTSV

-903 QFKSGAGANF
+903 QFRSGTESNF

-919 PVATNPYAFWSGDL
+919 PVGTNPYAFWSGDL

-950 EKGIIAGL
+950 EKGLIAGL
-958 TIAKDLVNPNLVKFY
+958 TIAKDLVNPNLIKFY
-973 SGAGNFYNSDTPF
+973 AGDGNFYNTNTPF
-986 YLTNSG
+986 YLDNGG

-1000 KFDISTQTLTI
+1000 KFDISTQVLTV

-1016 ATDGSIGGWT
+1016 ATSGSIGGWT

-1035 LNNTYVALNA
+1035 ANNTYVAINA
-1045 NSLSDYAFWAGATDP
+1045 NTLSDYAFWAGNSNP
-1060 VNAPFSVKKDGTLL
+1060 VNAPFSITKVGAIKATSGTIS
-1074 ANAGL
+1074 
-1079 VAGLTM
+1079 GLT
-1085 QKVGGITKLYAG
+1085 IG
-1097 TGTWNNNNTAF
+1097 TGTYVDPDTSISYSKNAIFTGTGVWGADLTPF
-1108 YLDSTG
+1108 YLDEDG
-1114 KFSLEDQISWDPE
+1114 RFSLSNELTWDP
-1127 NDTLNIAGGISAQYG
+1127 DTNTFFVNGTIQATIG
-1142 EIGGWTVS
+1142 EIGGWTV
-1150 AKELHAGEDGTYV
+1150 ET
-1163 ELNADPL
+1163 
-1170 TDYAIFAGSENPAVA
+1170 
-1185 PFKVNK
+1185 
-1191 DGDLYAA
+1191 
-1198 NAIISG
+1198 
-1204 EVNATSG
+1204 
-1211 TFNNTIT
+1211 
-1218 VGSATDKITI
+1218 
-1228 AGASNANDTKI
+1228 
-1239 FSGVGTYNNVNTGF
+1239 
-1253 YLDAAGRFS
+1253 
-1262 LGDQLYWDGA
+1262 
-1272 GNLIILGTLEAD
+1272 
-1284 TGIIGGFQ
+1284 
-1292 ITEDTIQQGATTSK
+1292 
-1306 FVIQSDENA
+1306 
-1315 PYLAIGQNVKG
+1315 
-1326 YNENGIFLGLESDGE
+1326 
-1341 STPAYIPKFSI
+1341 
-1352 KSGTN
+1352 
-1357 SLLFDGLNLSLTGSV
+1357 
-1372 TADSGEIGGWTI
+1372 
-1384 DSDAIYTGTK
+1384 
-1394 TASGSFTD
+1394 
-1402 PEDFASITLGSD
+1402 
-1414 GHISSKQFRIDTD
+1414 
-1427 GTAVFGGSLS
+1427 
-1437 AASGSFGYVTID
+1437 
-1449 AEGKIELGNIKINNS
+1449 
-1464 GINAT
+1464 
-1469 VDEEVMFNLNA
+1469 
-1480 TTGVLTANDVN
+1480 
-1491 LSGTITA
+1491 
-1498 SGGAIGGLII
+1498 
-1508 GADKVYVGDPTFNDA
+1508 
-1523 DTPFYVDN
+1523 
-1531 TGKFSLLDKLSW
+1531 
-1543 DLTTLSIKGSLT
+1543 
-1555 GSTGIFG
+1555 
-1562 GAAGS
+1562 
-1567 LYKVYLGD
+1567 
-1575 STTPLE
+1575 
-1581 IKNNTTTRMSVAS
+1581 
-1594 DGAITLGALSIDN
+1594 
-1607 LGASSFS
+1607 
-1614 GSLAIGSG
+1614 
-1622 DTIFKAD
+1622 
-1629 TNGIYLGNASFA
+1629 
-1641 SAPFSV
+1641 
-1647 TPAGILKATAGTIGG
+1647 
-1662 VSIDDD
+1662 
-1668 RLYTGDGE
+1668 
-1676 FEDAATAFYLD
+1676 
-1687 TDGQFSLGT
+1687 
-1696 KFVWDG
+1696 
-1702 TDLTIDGEINATTGA
+1702 
-1717 IGGWNIGA
+1717 
-1725 DNLNSAGFKLK
+1725 DNLNSNGMKLYSG
-1736 SSETVP
+1736 SSPYISIDQTTVG
-1742 YLSIGQVTEGFNQ
+1742 YSE
-1755 DGVFLGIDSSEP
+1755 DGIFLGIDSSNP
-1767 KFSLKGTTST
+1767 KFSLVGSTSA
-1777 LQFNG
+1777 LEFDGNS
-1782 QALSI
+1782 LSI

-1798 TGTGSVVVDGAGIYG
+1798 VGTGSIVIDGNGVRGFYGGILDE
-1813 YYNGNTTTPT
+1813 NDDPIPT
-1823 FKFMNSTGRL
+1823 FKLSNSTGLL
-1833 EAVDIYLES
+1833 EAVNIFLQAE
-1842 GNKKAE
+1842 NKTAE
-1848 IGNLTGSLAGD
+1848 IGNLTSSLAGD

-1879 TAATKI
+1879 TAATKT

-1890 TDLSVYKKGN
+1890 TNLSVYKKGN
-1900 KIVVT
+1900 KIVVAG
-1905 NSLNNNGTFTAAEN
+1905 SLNNNNTFTAAEN
-1919 GTATS
+1919 GTTTS
-1924 LEVEETLVDEV
+1924 LEVEETLVDEA

-1972 SVRYDSNR
+1972 SVRYYSNR

-2012 NSTYGIITKTGDNI
+2012 NSTYGIITKSGDNT

-2037 QDGQETFKVQANG
+2037 QDGDETFKVQADG
-2050 TVTAETLVIRGDS
+2050 TITAETLVIRGDS

-2077 NNYSYTDGDFSDS
+2077 NNYAYTSENFSTA
-2090 GIKFNNNGT
+2090 GIKFNNDGT

-2106 IDSTGDAF
+2106 INSNGDAF
-2114 FRGDLSAATGTFGAT
+2114 FRGDLSAASGTFGAT

-2139 DNPLQVKN
+2139 NNPLQVKN
-2147 NTDIILDLEDDGT
+2147 NNTTILNLTNTGVLT
-2160 LKFAGFTADS
+2160 FAGFTA
-2170 SSLKAGTV
+2170 
-2178 AGNFFGIST
+2178 
-2187 GAGTNDDISFWA
+2187 TNSRLTA
-2199 GATSNT
+2199 GATGEAVGVGPSMG
-2205 QNNIDA
+2205 NNVSFYAGAAVDSPALLPTTEQIDA
-2211 APFRVKTDGSLV
+2211 APFRVTKTGILNASG
-2223 ATNADISGTINA
+2223 ATISGTI
-2235 SEGNFTNIVTV
+2235 T
-2246 GNGSTSGTIEVGT
+2246 
-2259 SALNTDKIIIT
+2259 
-2270 GTNSAATTAI
+2270 
-2280 YSGTGDFG
+2280 
-2288 DPTMKFFV
+2288 
-2296 NAEGKFSLGDQLT
+2296 
-2309 WDPAANSG
+2309 ANSG
-2317 LGQLIILGDIEA
+2317 SI
-2329 DTGTVGGWDVDANS
+2329 GGW
-2343 LTSGDFVINSDFEN
+2343 TINSD
-2357 DNLKPYI
+2357 
-2364 SINQTSK
+2364 
-2371 AYNQDGIFLGVH
+2371 GIFTGTFD
-2383 LENLPTPTY
+2383 E
-2392 SARFSI
+2392 SAYTTSGI
-2398 KNGSNGLFW
+2398 TISNNGSIHSPNFYLDSTGITTKA
-2407 DGSNLT
+2407 GN
-2413 INGGGTFSGALSA
+2413 IGGF
-2426 ATGSFGNT
+2426 
-2434 TINGTSALTI
+2434 TI
-2444 GTYELGTS
+2444 GATS
-2452 GDIKITNASGI
+2452 LTAGATTTSVG
-2463 VARNED
+2463 V
-2469 NEPIFTLGTDGNLTL
+2469 TTDSIAFYAG
-2484 TGTVNATGGN
+2484 NATPGSAP
-2494 FSNTVTVGLASNKI
+2494 FRVTN
-2508 SIKGDLDSEQ
+2508 
-2518 TKIYAGTGTYAN
+2518 
-2530 ANTGFFMDATG
+2530 
-2541 RFSLGNKLTW
+2541 
-2551 DGSTL
+2551 
-2556 SINGSGTFTGSL
+2556 
-2568 AIGTGDAIFKADGNG
+2568 
-2583 IYLGDAD
+2583 
-2590 FADAEF
+2590 
-2596 SVTPE
+2596 E
-2601 GVLKATSG
+2601 GVLT
-2609 TVGGWT
+2609 
-2615 LASTSLTGGDVKLEN
+2615 
-2630 TGNVTVGTLDD
+2630 
-2641 VARLSGSDTTY
+2641 
-2652 RLWVGKA
+2652 
-2659 DAATAPFSVTKAG
+2659 
-2672 VISAT
+2672 AT
-2677 SGKIANWTLGT
+2677 SGKIANWTLGNT
-2688 NKLTAGSLELDATT
+2688 SLTAGT
-2702 GAEKIKVGSTIT
+2702 GGS
-2714 IDAFN
+2714 
-2719 GIKGTDGTNTS
+2719 
-2730 FQLKLDGTGLIG
+2730 
-2742 GFAYDTN
+2742 
-2749 KLTAGGAGT
+2749 
-2758 YAGISPSVTTSAIS
+2758 
-2772 FWAGAA
+2772 
-2778 TVDNSGIAAAPFRV
+2778 
-2792 TNTGIL
+2792 
-2798 NATGAIISGN
+2798 
-2808 ITADTGN
+2808 
-2815 IGGFTILA
+2815 
-2823 NSLSAGATGSS
+2823 
-2834 VGLSPDYGTSDVSI
+2834 
-2848 WAGATRA
+2848 
-2855 GAMPTDAE
+2855 
-2863 LLLAPFYVTKQGYLK
+2863 
-2878 ASSGKVGGWTLGNT
+2878 
-2892 NLTAG
+2892 
-2897 ADGTS
+2897 S
-2902 VGVTTDAIAFYA
+2902 VGVTTDTIAFYA

-2926 ENNGALTATSAT
+2926 ENNGALTATSADIT
-2938 ISGTVNANAGNFTST
+2938 GAIKASSGQIGSNANNKWIIGTDTTDASIYNGKTTFADSTNAGIYIGTNGISLGTAGVAPQFSVTNLGVLTASSGTV
-2953 VTIGSSTTDGKLKI
+2953 
-2967 GRGTD
+2967 
-2972 ANSIFLDGT
+2972 
-2981 NSNTTTAIYSGTTE
+2981 
-2995 FGSAVAGFYMD
+2995 
-3006 ASGRF
+3006 
-3011 SLGNKLSWNGTVLT
+3011 
-3025 IDGGGSFSGGLVA
+3025 
-3038 ATGTFGAVSIASGG
+3038 
-3052 SLTVGTNITIN
+3052 
-3063 NTDGIKG
+3063 
-3070 TNGTTTAFQLNPNG
+3070 
-3084 TGSIGGFS
+3084 GGF
-3092 YGLSSITSTN
+3092 
-3102 LTLSSG
+3102 TLSST
-3108 ASPYLYFGADATPA
+3108 ALTA
-3122 YGDVGA
+3122 
-3128 FLGIVSSTP
+3128 
-3137 KFSLVSGTGGTDGF
+3137 GT
-3151 LKYDPSATYDL
+3151 
-3162 EIGGDAKIGPL
+3162 
-3173 IANRI
+3173 
-3178 SDISSPISS
+3178 SS
-3187 GDYTTSG
+3187 GNYLGMSPG
-3194 SLSIS
+3194 
-3199 SNSNPFPP
+3199 
-3207 VSGSKTFTFSGGVTN
+3207 
-3222 IKSFSLTYTNTYAF
+3222 
-3236 SAGMT
+3236 AG
-3241 VTIKFRNGG
+3241 
-3250 NGDSFNVFVY
+3250 
-3260 SFSPSSGSNIILNR
+3260 SGSNI
-3274 PDLDVSCDRIIIE
+3274 S
-3287 LNKINFAAGS
+3287 FWAG
-3297 FTASDPVMTKTFES
+3297 AV
-3311 FALDKLKIYTS
+3311 
-3322 GLLSADKLQTNK
+3322 
-3334 IRMYDDNIN
+3334 
-3343 SATGTVYVKDS
+3343 
-3354 SFEISRTDN
+3354 
-3363 DKNYLK
+3363 
-3369 FTTALHSKQAGTGFV
+3369 
-3384 TSISPDTNLTQNVSI
+3384 
-3399 TLPNSSGTIALTSFL
+3399 
-3414 QTATELGSVS
+3414 
-3424 RGATGAMDNTGAA
+3424 DNTAA
-3437 VTITSTAS
+3437 NISA
-3445 YAYILLRLFVG
+3445 APFRIFRDG
-3456 NEDSNAWILIPES
+3456 
-3469 IWDDSTTET
+3469 
-3478 HTLIA
+3478 TLIA
-3483 TKDNYQTGLSITIG
+3483 TRGAIGGFTIDANALRSGTSGTAVGISPNY
-3497 AVRRVSNTSIRVWF
+3497 SNTTSTNV
-3511 SFSSNADDILR
+3511 SFYAGAETTSSNAPTSAQVLAAPFRVLNDGTTTVRFINFDTQSVVTAGVPDISSLFNGFGSFRYARVLARNAGGTPTNTLR
-3522 IYGVS
+3522 VQMGTFTSIIGSAGLVGFTSFANGRGVAIGVQDNLTSTTGELYVSGSGGSVTIKDKELNFNDNANTFTQTFASSTGTIGVFQSSASANQNIQFRVGRISSFSPVVPTDGRRTITYTPAFPTGLTYGVIITPVGTANMGLSGSVYDFGVESPTNANFVFVNDGQAASVVNGFSYIAFAY

>member
-96 FAEYKYLHSYS
+96 FAEYQYLHSYS

-333 TLDTISNT
+333 TLGTISNT
-341 INAKYRSN
+341 IAAKYRSN
-349 IDFNNITVYQAIKE
+349 IDFNNITTYQAIKE

-604 QQSGTVAFRLAI
+604 QQSGTVAFRLAA
-616 VRDYLDKAA
+616 VRDYLDKDA

-760 KDANEVTIEDT
+760 KDANEVTIQDT
-771 NNFRTTFEDGID
+771 NNFRTTFEDGIN
-783 AGSTSF
+783 AGDTSV

-903 QFKSGAGANF
+903 QFRSGTGSNF

-919 PVATNPYAFWSGDL
+919 PVGTNPYAFWSGDL

-950 EKGIIAGL
+950 EKGLIAGL
-958 TIAKDLVNPNLVKFY
+958 TIAKDLVNPNLIKFY
-973 SGAGNFYNSDTPF
+973 AGDGNFYNTNTPF
-986 YLTNSG
+986 YLDNGG

-1000 KFDISTQTLTI
+1000 KFDISTQVLTV

-1016 ATDGSIGGWT
+1016 ATSGSIGGWT

-1035 LNNTYVALNA
+1035 ANNTYVAINA
-1045 NSLSDYAFWAGATDP
+1045 NTLSDYAFWAGNSNPA
-1060 VNAPFSVKKDGTLL
+1060 NAPFSVTKTGNITANSGFISKLNIGT
-1074 ANAGL
+1074 AYKNASDKTNNFNPKN
-1079 VAGLTM
+1079 AIF
-1085 QKVGGITKLYAG
+1085 KRVGGGAG
-1097 TGTWNNNNTAF
+1097 VWGEDETAF
-1108 YLDSTG
+1108 YLD
-1114 KFSLEDQISWDPE
+1114 ED
-1127 NDTLNIAGGISAQYG
+1127 
-1142 EIGGWTVS
+1142 
-1150 AKELHAGEDGTYV
+1150 
-1163 ELNADPL
+1163 
-1170 TDYAIFAGSENPAVA
+1170 
-1185 PFKVNK
+1185 
-1191 DGDLYAA
+1191 
-1198 NAIISG
+1198 
-1204 EVNATSG
+1204 
-1211 TFNNTIT
+1211 
-1218 VGSATDKITI
+1218 
-1228 AGASNANDTKI
+1228 
-1239 FSGVGTYNNVNTGF
+1239 
-1253 YLDAAGRFS
+1253 GRFS
-1262 LGDQLYWDGA
+1262 LSDELTWNPETDTFFV
-1272 GNLIILGTLEAD
+1272 NGTFIAT
-1284 TGIIGGFQ
+1284 TGFIGGFK
-1292 ITEDTIQQGATTSK
+1292 ITDNTIQQGDDTTK
-1306 FVIQSDENA
+1306 FVIYSDDDTPFISIA
-1315 PYLAIGQNVKG
+1315 QATNV
-1326 YNENGIFLGLESDGE
+1326 YNQNGIFLGITSDGE
-1341 STPAYIPKFSI
+1341 AIPSYIPRFSI
-1352 KSGTN
+1352 KSNTN
-1357 SLLFDGLNLSLTGSV
+1357 SLTFDGTNLSV
-1372 TADSGEIGGWTI
+1372 T
-1384 DSDAIYTGTK
+1384 
-1394 TASGSFTD
+1394 
-1402 PEDFASITLGSD
+1402 
-1414 GHISSKQFRIDTD
+1414 
-1427 GTAVFGGSLS
+1427 
-1437 AASGSFGYVTID
+1437 
-1449 AEGKIELGNIKINNS
+1449 
-1464 GINAT
+1464 
-1469 VDEEVMFNLNA
+1469 
-1480 TTGVLTANDVN
+1480 
-1491 LSGTITA
+1491 
-1498 SGGAIGGLII
+1498 
-1508 GADKVYVGDPTFNDA
+1508 
-1523 DTPFYVDN
+1523 
-1531 TGKFSLLDKLSW
+1531 
-1543 DLTTLSIKGSLT
+1543 GSLT
-1555 GSTGIFG
+1555 GSTGTFG
-1562 GAAGS
+1562 GAANS

-1575 STTPLE
+1575 NTTPLE
-1581 IKNNTTTRMSVAS
+1581 IKNNTTTRMSVGS

-1702 TDLTIDGEINATTGA
+1702 TDLTIDGEINATTGE

-1742 YLSIGQVTEGFNQ
+1742 YLSIGQVTEGFSQ
-1755 DGVFLGIDSSEP
+1755 DGVFLGLVSDGEP
-1767 KFSLKGTTST
+1767 SPTFIPKLSLVGSTSA
-1777 LQFNG
+1777 LEFDGNS
-1782 QALSI
+1782 LSI

-1798 TGTGSVVVDGAGIYG
+1798 VGTGSIVIDGNGVRG
-1813 YYNGNTTTPT
+1813 FYNGILDENDDPIPT
-1823 FKFMNSTGRL
+1823 FKLSNSTGLL
-1833 EAVDIYLES
+1833 EAVNIFLQAE
-1842 GNKKAE
+1842 NKTAE
-1848 IGNLTGSLAGD
+1848 IGNLTSSLAGD

-1900 KIVVT
+1900 KIVVAG
-1905 NSLNNNGTFTAAEN
+1905 SLNNNGTFTAAEN

-1924 LEVEETLVDEV
+1924 LEVEETLVDEA

-2005 GNASLGT
+2005 GNAQFGT
-2012 NSTYGIITKTGDNI
+2012 NSTYGIITKTVDDDDNENI

-2037 QDGQETFKVQANG
+2037 QNNTETFKVQANG
-2050 TVTAETLVIRGDS
+2050 TITAETLVIRGDS

-2099 IIGKQFA
+2099 IIGKQFT

-2170 SSLKAGTV
+2170 SSLKAGTT

-2211 APFRVKTDGSLV
+2211 ALFRVKTDGSLV

-2235 SEGNFTNIVTV
+2235 SAGNFTNTVTV
-2246 GNGSTSGTIEVGT
+2246 GEGTTEGKIEVGT
-2259 SALNTDKIIIT
+2259 ALQKIVID

-2280 YSGTGDFG
+2280 YSGTGGFG
-2288 DPTMKFFV
+2288 DDTMKFFV

-2317 LGQLIILGDIEA
+2317 NGQLIILGDIEA
-2329 DTGTVGGWDVDANS
+2329 DTGTVGGWSVDANT
-2343 LTSGDFVINSDFEN
+2343 LTSGTFVINSDFSN
-2357 DNLKPYI
+2357 IGVKKPYI
-2364 SINQTSK
+2364 SINQSTTPG
-2371 AYNQDGIFLGVH
+2371 YNNDGIFLGVH
-2383 LENLPTPTY
+2383 SEGIPAVY
-2392 SARFSI
+2392 SNRLSLKSATNS
-2398 KNGSNGLFW
+2398 LLW
-2407 DGSNLT
+2407 DGTNLT
-2413 INGGGTFSGALSA
+2413 INGGGTF
-2426 ATGSFGNT
+2426 
-2434 TINGTSALTI
+2434 
-2444 GTYELGTS
+2444 
-2452 GDIKITNASGI
+2452 
-2463 VARNED
+2463 
-2469 NEPIFTLGTDGNLTL
+2469 
-2484 TGTVNATGGN
+2484 
-2494 FSNTVTVGLASNKI
+2494 
-2508 SIKGDLDSEQ
+2508 
-2518 TKIYAGTGTYAN
+2518 
-2530 ANTGFFMDATG
+2530 
-2541 RFSLGNKLTW
+2541 
-2551 DGSTL
+2551 
-2556 SINGSGTFTGSL
+2556 TGSL
-2568 AIGTGDAIFKADGNG
+2568 SIGTSNSIFKADTQG
-2583 IYLGDAD
+2583 IYLGHAD
-2590 FADAEF
+2590 FSSAPFRVSAAGAIR
-2596 SVTPE
+2596 S
-2601 GVLKATSG
+2601 TSG
-2609 TVGGWT
+2609 EIAGWT
-2615 LASTSLTGGDVKLEN
+2615 IGAN
-2630 TGNVTVGTLDD
+2630 TLSKNNVTLDSSGAISVGQNNTIF
-2641 VARLSGSDTTY
+2641 
-2652 RLWVGKA
+2652 KA
-2659 DAATAPFSVTKAG
+2659 DSFGIYLGNATFGSAPFRVNQEGALT
-2672 VISAT
+2672 AT
-2677 SGKIANWTLGT
+2677 SGKIANWTLG
-2688 NKLTAGSLELDATT
+2688 
-2702 GAEKIKVGSTIT
+2702 
-2714 IDAFN
+2714 
-2719 GIKGTDGTNTS
+2719 NTS
-2730 FQLKLDGTGLIG
+2730 
-2742 GFAYDTN
+2742 
-2749 KLTAGGAGT
+2749 
-2758 YAGISPSVTTSAIS
+2758 
-2772 FWAGAA
+2772 
-2778 TVDNSGIAAAPFRV
+2778 
-2792 TNTGIL
+2792 
-2798 NATGAIISGN
+2798 
-2808 ITADTGN
+2808 
-2815 IGGFTILA
+2815 
-2823 NSLSAGATGSS
+2823 
-2834 VGLSPDYGTSDVSI
+2834 
-2848 WAGATRA
+2848 
-2855 GAMPTDAE
+2855 
-2863 LLLAPFYVTKQGYLK
+2863 
-2878 ASSGKVGGWTLGNT
+2878 
-2892 NLTAG
+2892 LTAG

-2926 ENNGALTATSAT
+2926 TREGVLNATGAT
-2938 ISGTVNANAGNFTST
+2938 ISGAITATS
-2953 VTIGSSTTDGKLKI
+2953 
-2967 GRGTD
+2967 
-2972 ANSIFLDGT
+2972 
-2981 NSNTTTAIYSGTTE
+2981 
-2995 FGSAVAGFYMD
+2995 
-3006 ASGRF
+3006 
-3011 SLGNKLSWNGTVLT
+3011 
-3025 IDGGGSFSGGLVA
+3025 GSFTGSITSG
-3038 ATGTFGAVSIASGG
+3038 S
-3052 SLTVGTNITIN
+3052 
-3063 NTDGIKG
+3063 
-3070 TNGTTTAFQLNPNG
+3070 
-3084 TGSIGGFS
+3084 GSIGGFS
-3092 YGLSSITSTN
+3092 IDASTLLAGDAGTRVGISTGATTSNIAFYAGNNTATSAPFRVSNAGALVATNATITGAITATSGSFTGAVTATSGSFTGSITSTSGSIGGWTIDSGFLFSGSGSN
-3102 LTLSSG
+3102 RVGISSG
-3108 ASPYLYFGADATPA
+3108 GIPFFAGAENGSSAPFRVTNTGALVATNATITGAITATSGSFTGAITSTSGTIGGWSISSAGLSRSLDNGVATMSMNVLGVRVTSSSVDSSNTTFGSGGVYFQQTNNVN
-3122 YGDVGA
+3122 VGA
-3128 FLGIVSSTP
+3128 LSYDGFTNNFRLGAYQAGRSLHISAFTGDSGTSSRGGDIFIQTHTLGDHP
-3137 KFSLVSGTGGTDGF
+3137 FDIQRYGRSIWLNSSQSIYLRAGQSTGGVTSRIYVQNGSTSYGLTVLRNPDGTGG
-3151 LKYDPSATYDL
+3151 LA
-3162 EIGGDAKIGPL
+3162 
-3173 IANRI
+3173 
-3178 SDISSPISS
+3178 
-3187 GDYTTSG
+3187 
-3194 SLSIS
+3194 
-3199 SNSNPFPP
+3199 
-3207 VSGSKTFTFSGGVTN
+3207 
-3222 IKSFSLTYTNTYAF
+3222 
-3236 SAGMT
+3236 
-3241 VTIKFRNGG
+3241 
-3250 NGDSFNVFVY
+3250 
-3260 SFSPSSGSNIILNR
+3260 
-3274 PDLDVSCDRIIIE
+3274 
-3287 LNKINFAAGS
+3287 
-3297 FTASDPVMTKTFES
+3297 
-3311 FALDKLKIYTS
+3311 
-3322 GLLSADKLQTNK
+3322 
-3334 IRMYDDNIN
+3334 
-3343 SATGTVYVKDS
+3343 
-3354 SFEISRTDN
+3354 
-3363 DKNYLK
+3363 
-3369 FTTALHSKQAGTGFV
+3369 
-3384 TSISPDTNLTQNVSI
+3384 
-3399 TLPNSSGTIALTSFL
+3399 
-3414 QTATELGSVS
+3414 TATEVSSKIVKENFEAINKVEIETLLDTVEMKKFNYKQNKYFTGYSFIIEDEVEKNTPLIKDIVYNIEGTVLYDNFEEVPDYLKPYLNTNYLRKREDGKYEYSSLEYRSSALAGITLAATQLNHNKIKDLEEENKKLKQEIALIKQKLG
-3424 RGATGAMDNTGAA
+3424 
-3437 VTITSTAS
+3437 I
-3445 YAYILLRLFVG
+3445 
-3456 NEDSNAWILIPES
+3456 
-3469 IWDDSTTET
+3469 
-3478 HTLIA
+3478 
-3483 TKDNYQTGLSITIG
+3483 
-3497 AVRRVSNTSIRVWF
+3497 
-3511 SFSSNADDILR
+3511 
-3522 IYGVS
+3522 

>member
-333 TLDTISNT
+333 TLGTISNT
-341 INAKYRSN
+341 IAAKYRSN

-604 QQSGTVAFRLAI
+604 QQSGTVAFKLAI

-760 KDANEVTIEDT
+760 KDANEVTIQDT
-771 NNFRTTFEDGID
+771 NNFRTTFEDGIN
-783 AGSTSF
+783 AGDTSV

-903 QFKSGAGANF
+903 QFRSGTGSNF

-919 PVATNPYAFWSGDL
+919 PVGTNPYAFWSGDL

-950 EKGIIAGL
+950 EKGLIAGL
-958 TIAKDLVNPNLVKFY
+958 TIAKDLVNPNLIKFY
-973 SGAGNFYNSDTPF
+973 AGDGNFYNTNTPF
-986 YLTNSG
+986 YLDNGG

-1000 KFDISTQTLTI
+1000 KFDISTQVLTV

-1016 ATDGSIGGWT
+1016 ATSGSIGGWT

-1035 LNNTYVALNA
+1035 ANNTYVAINA
-1045 NSLSDYAFWAGATDP
+1045 NSLSDYAFWAGNSNP
-1060 VNAPFSVKKDGTLL
+1060 VNAPFSVTKTGNITANSGFISKLNIGTAYKNISDKTNNLNPK
-1074 ANAGL
+1074 NAIF
-1079 VAGLTM
+1079 
-1085 QKVGGITKLYAG
+1085 KRVGGGAG
-1097 TGTWNNNNTAF
+1097 VWGEDETAF
-1108 YLDSTG
+1108 YLD
-1114 KFSLEDQISWDPE
+1114 ED
-1127 NDTLNIAGGISAQYG
+1127 
-1142 EIGGWTVS
+1142 
-1150 AKELHAGEDGTYV
+1150 
-1163 ELNADPL
+1163 
-1170 TDYAIFAGSENPAVA
+1170 
-1185 PFKVNK
+1185 
-1191 DGDLYAA
+1191 
-1198 NAIISG
+1198 
-1204 EVNATSG
+1204 
-1211 TFNNTIT
+1211 
-1218 VGSATDKITI
+1218 
-1228 AGASNANDTKI
+1228 
-1239 FSGVGTYNNVNTGF
+1239 
-1253 YLDAAGRFS
+1253 GRFS
-1262 LGDQLYWDGA
+1262 LSDELTWNPETDTFFV
-1272 GNLIILGTLEAD
+1272 NGTFIAT
-1284 TGIIGGFQ
+1284 TGFIGGFK
-1292 ITEDTIQQGATTSK
+1292 ITDNTIQQGDDTTK
-1306 FVIQSDENA
+1306 FVIYSDDDTPFISIA
-1315 PYLAIGQNVKG
+1315 QATNV
-1326 YNENGIFLGLESDGE
+1326 YNQNGIFLGITSDGE
-1341 STPAYIPKFSI
+1341 AIPSYIPRFSI
-1352 KSGTN
+1352 KSNTN
-1357 SLLFDGLNLSLTGSV
+1357 SLTFDGTNLSV
-1372 TADSGEIGGWTI
+1372 T
-1384 DSDAIYTGTK
+1384 
-1394 TASGSFTD
+1394 
-1402 PEDFASITLGSD
+1402 
-1414 GHISSKQFRIDTD
+1414 
-1427 GTAVFGGSLS
+1427 
-1437 AASGSFGYVTID
+1437 
-1449 AEGKIELGNIKINNS
+1449 
-1464 GINAT
+1464 
-1469 VDEEVMFNLNA
+1469 
-1480 TTGVLTANDVN
+1480 
-1491 LSGTITA
+1491 
-1498 SGGAIGGLII
+1498 
-1508 GADKVYVGDPTFNDA
+1508 
-1523 DTPFYVDN
+1523 
-1531 TGKFSLLDKLSW
+1531 
-1543 DLTTLSIKGSLT
+1543 GSLT

-1562 GAAGS
+1562 GAANS

-1575 STTPLE
+1575 NTTPLE
-1581 IKNNTTTRMSVAS
+1581 IKNNTTTRMSVGS

-1702 TDLTIDGEINATTGA
+1702 TDLTIDGEINATTGE
-1717 IGGWNIGA
+1717 IGGWNISA

-1742 YLSIGQVTEGFNQ
+1742 YLSIGQVTEGFSQ
-1755 DGVFLGIDSSEP
+1755 DGVFLGLVSDGEP
-1767 KFSLKGTTST
+1767 SPTFIPKLSLVGSTSA
-1777 LQFNG
+1777 LEFDGNS
-1782 QALSI
+1782 LSI

-1848 IGNLTGSLAGD
+1848 IGNLTSSLAGD

-1885 ISSTT
+1885 ISSIT

-1924 LEVEETLVDEV
+1924 LEVEETLVDEA

-1986 LIADVEDEEGATVV
+1986 LIADIEDEEGATVV

-2012 NSTYGIITKTGDNI
+2012 NSTYGVITKTGDNI

-2037 QDGQETFKVQANG
+2037 QDGQETFKVQTNG

-2077 NNYSYTDGDFSDS
+2077 NNYSYTDGDFSDL
-2090 GIKFNNNGT
+2090 GIQFNNNGT

-2170 SSLKAGTV
+2170 SSLKAGTT
-2178 AGNFFGIST
+2178 AGNYFGIST

-2235 SEGNFTNIVTV
+2235 SDGNFTNTVTV
-2246 GNGSTSGTIEVGT
+2246 GQGTTAGKIEVGT
-2259 SALNTDKIIIT
+2259 ALQKIVID

-2280 YSGTGDFG
+2280 YSGTGGFG
-2288 DPTMKFFV
+2288 DDTMKFFV

-2317 LGQLIILGDIEA
+2317 NGQLIILGDIEA
-2329 DTGTVGGWDVDANS
+2329 DTGTVGGWSVDANT
-2343 LTSGDFVINSDFEN
+2343 LTSGTFVINSDFSN
-2357 DNLKPYI
+2357 TGLKPYI
-2364 SINQTSK
+2364 SIGQSTTPG
-2371 AYNQDGIFLGVH
+2371 YNNTGIFLGVH
-2383 LENLPTPTY
+2383 SEGIPAVY
-2392 SARFSI
+2392 SNRLSL
-2398 KNGSNGLFW
+2398 KSSTNSLLW
-2407 DGSNLT
+2407 DGTNLT
-2413 INGGGTFSGALSA
+2413 INGGGTF
-2426 ATGSFGNT
+2426 
-2434 TINGTSALTI
+2434 
-2444 GTYELGTS
+2444 
-2452 GDIKITNASGI
+2452 
-2463 VARNED
+2463 
-2469 NEPIFTLGTDGNLTL
+2469 
-2484 TGTVNATGGN
+2484 
-2494 FSNTVTVGLASNKI
+2494 
-2508 SIKGDLDSEQ
+2508 
-2518 TKIYAGTGTYAN
+2518 
-2530 ANTGFFMDATG
+2530 
-2541 RFSLGNKLTW
+2541 
-2551 DGSTL
+2551 
-2556 SINGSGTFTGSL
+2556 TGSL
-2568 AIGTGDAIFKADGNG
+2568 SIGTGDSIFKADTQG
-2583 IYLGDAD
+2583 IYLGHAD
-2590 FADAEF
+2590 F
-2596 SVTPE
+2596 S
-2601 GVLKATSG
+2601 S
-2609 TVGGWT
+2609 
-2615 LASTSLTGGDVKLEN
+2615 
-2630 TGNVTVGTLDD
+2630 
-2641 VARLSGSDTTY
+2641 
-2652 RLWVGKA
+2652 
-2659 DAATAPFSVTKAG
+2659 
-2672 VISAT
+2672 
-2677 SGKIANWTLGT
+2677 
-2688 NKLTAGSLELDATT
+2688 
-2702 GAEKIKVGSTIT
+2702 
-2714 IDAFN
+2714 
-2719 GIKGTDGTNTS
+2719 
-2730 FQLKLDGTGLIG
+2730 
-2742 GFAYDTN
+2742 
-2749 KLTAGGAGT
+2749 
-2758 YAGISPSVTTSAIS
+2758 
-2772 FWAGAA
+2772 
-2778 TVDNSGIAAAPFRV
+2778 APFRV
-2792 TNTGIL
+2792 S
-2798 NATGAIISGN
+2798 AAGAIRSTLGEI
-2808 ITADTGN
+2808 A
-2815 IGGFTILA
+2815 
-2823 NSLSAGATGSS
+2823 
-2834 VGLSPDYGTSDVSI
+2834 
-2848 WAGATRA
+2848 
-2855 GAMPTDAE
+2855 
-2863 LLLAPFYVTKQGYLK
+2863 
-2878 ASSGKVGGWTLGNT
+2878 GWTLGNT
-2892 NLTAG
+2892 SLTAG
-2897 ADGTS
+2897 TGGNS
-2902 VGVTTDAIAFYA
+2902 VGVTTDSIAFYA

-2926 ENNGALTATSAT
+2926 GNDGALVASSADITGVIKASSGQIGSNAINKWIIGTDNTSASIYNGKTTLADSTNAGIYIGTDGISLGTAGVAPQFSVTSGGVLNASSAT
-2938 ISGTVNANAGNFTST
+2938 ITGTITATDGR
-2953 VTIGSSTTDGKLKI
+2953 IGSTTDGWDINANVLESKNDYIKLDAANNNILVGNITLQGAVASSNSYI
-2967 GRGTD
+2967 GLGKTSYALSGT
-2972 ANSIFLDGT
+2972 AGIYAGLDNGVAKL
-2981 NSNTTTAIYSGTTE
+2981 SVGNTTSSLTWDGSTLGVVGDIGGTIGTITVGNIVISSTGITATSGGVETFRLTNLGALTLKGVIDAQAGGQIGGFTIGSTTLIAGA
-2995 FGSAVAGFYMD
+2995 GSNRVGISSGSIAFYAGAEN
-3006 ASGRF
+3006 ASSAPFRV
-3011 SLGNKLSWNGTVLT
+3011 GNDGALVSGNASITGAITATSGNIAGWNIVNETSVRIKSPVGVFD
-3025 IDGGGSFSGGLVA
+3025 DGGG
-3038 ATGTFGAVSIASGG
+3038 TFYNSV
-3052 SLTVGTNITIN
+3052 
-3063 NTDGIKG
+3063 
-3070 TNGTTTAFQLNPNG
+3070 TAL
-3084 TGSIGGFS
+3084 
-3092 YGLSSITSTN
+3092 
-3102 LTLSSG
+3102 
-3108 ASPYLYFGADATPA
+3108 
-3122 YGDVGA
+3122 
-3128 FLGIVSSTP
+3128 
-3137 KFSLVSGTGGTDGF
+3137 
-3151 LKYDPSATYDL
+3151 
-3162 EIGGDAKIGPL
+3162 
-3173 IANRI
+3173 
-3178 SDISSPISS
+3178 
-3187 GDYTTSG
+3187 
-3194 SLSIS
+3194 
-3199 SNSNPFPP
+3199 
-3207 VSGSKTFTFSGGVTN
+3207 
-3222 IKSFSLTYTNTYAF
+3222 
-3236 SAGMT
+3236 
-3241 VTIKFRNGG
+3241 G
-3250 NGDSFNVFVY
+3250 NGWL
-3260 SFSPSSGSNIILNR
+3260 G
-3274 PDLDVSCDRIIIE
+3274 
-3287 LNKINFAAGS
+3287 AA
-3297 FTASDPVMTKTFES
+3297 
-3311 FALDKLKIYTS
+3311 
-3322 GLLSADKLQTNK
+3322 
-3334 IRMYDDNIN
+3334 
-3343 SATGTVYVKDS
+3343 
-3354 SFEISRTDN
+3354 
-3363 DKNYLK
+3363 
-3369 FTTALHSKQAGTGFV
+3369 
-3384 TSISPDTNLTQNVSI
+3384 DT
-3399 TLPNSSGTIALTSFL
+3399 NSSGTIGSTTPFFYIHPNYGFSYKVGSNPLSGAPRTFYGRDSIGDTGTSGSFDIYTENRSLQITTQLSTNSNLILGSANDLFIRASLNGGTGRIYVSSTATTGDVLLRNATGTSSSSSHTAVSSKILKENLEDIESNDILKFLEKVNIKKFNYKQNKYQKGISFVIEDEIEKETPFFNDMSINVQDTVVYDSFDNIPKFLQPYIGTEYLIQKEDGKYYYSSTEYLTSNL
-3414 QTATELGSVS
+3414 AGVTL
-3424 RGATGAMDNTGAA
+3424 AA
-3437 VTITSTAS
+3437 VQLNHNRIKALEEENQKLKDE
-3445 YAYILLRLFVG
+3445 IV
-3456 NEDSNAWILIPES
+3456 LIKQHLG
-3469 IWDDSTTET
+3469 I
-3478 HTLIA
+3478 
-3483 TKDNYQTGLSITIG
+3483 
-3497 AVRRVSNTSIRVWF
+3497 
-3511 SFSSNADDILR
+3511 
-3522 IYGVS
+3522 

>member
-604 QQSGTVAFRLAI
+604 QQSGTVAFRLAA
-616 VRDYLDKAA
+616 VRDYLDKDA

-760 KDANEVTIEDT
+760 KDANEVTIQDT
-771 NNFRTTFEDGID
+771 NNFRTTFEDGIN
-783 AGSTSF
+783 AGDTSV

-903 QFKSGAGANF
+903 QFRSGTGSNF

-919 PVATNPYAFWSGDL
+919 PVGTNPYAFWSGDL

-950 EKGIIAGL
+950 EKGLIAGL
-958 TIAKDLVNPNLVKFY
+958 TIAKDLVNPNLIKFY
-973 SGAGNFYNSDTPF
+973 AGDGNFYNTNTPF
-986 YLTNSG
+986 YLDNGG

-1000 KFDISTQTLTI
+1000 KFDISTQVLTV

-1016 ATDGSIGGWT
+1016 ATSGSIGGWT

-1035 LNNTYVALNA
+1035 ANNTYVAINA
-1045 NSLSDYAFWAGATDP
+1045 NSLSDYAFWAGNSNPA
-1060 VNAPFSVKKDGTLL
+1060 NAPFSVTKTGNITANSGFISKLNIGT
-1074 ANAGL
+1074 AYKNASDKTNNFNPKN
-1079 VAGLTM
+1079 AIF
-1085 QKVGGITKLYAG
+1085 KRVGGGAG
-1097 TGTWNNNNTAF
+1097 VWGEDQTAF
-1108 YLDSTG
+1108 YLD
-1114 KFSLEDQISWDPE
+1114 ED
-1127 NDTLNIAGGISAQYG
+1127 
-1142 EIGGWTVS
+1142 
-1150 AKELHAGEDGTYV
+1150 
-1163 ELNADPL
+1163 
-1170 TDYAIFAGSENPAVA
+1170 
-1185 PFKVNK
+1185 
-1191 DGDLYAA
+1191 
-1198 NAIISG
+1198 
-1204 EVNATSG
+1204 
-1211 TFNNTIT
+1211 
-1218 VGSATDKITI
+1218 
-1228 AGASNANDTKI
+1228 
-1239 FSGVGTYNNVNTGF
+1239 
-1253 YLDAAGRFS
+1253 GRFS
-1262 LGDQLYWDGA
+1262 LSDELTWNPETDTFFV
-1272 GNLIILGTLEAD
+1272 NGTFIAT
-1284 TGIIGGFQ
+1284 TGFIGGFK
-1292 ITEDTIQQGATTSK
+1292 ITDNTIQQGDDTTK
-1306 FVIQSDENA
+1306 FVIYSDDDTPFISIA
-1315 PYLAIGQNVKG
+1315 QATNV
-1326 YNENGIFLGLESDGE
+1326 YNQNGIFLGITSDGE
-1341 STPAYIPKFSI
+1341 AIPSYIPRFSI
-1352 KSGTN
+1352 KSNTN
-1357 SLLFDGLNLSLTGSV
+1357 SLTFDGTNLSV
-1372 TADSGEIGGWTI
+1372 T
-1384 DSDAIYTGTK
+1384 
-1394 TASGSFTD
+1394 
-1402 PEDFASITLGSD
+1402 
-1414 GHISSKQFRIDTD
+1414 
-1427 GTAVFGGSLS
+1427 
-1437 AASGSFGYVTID
+1437 
-1449 AEGKIELGNIKINNS
+1449 
-1464 GINAT
+1464 
-1469 VDEEVMFNLNA
+1469 
-1480 TTGVLTANDVN
+1480 
-1491 LSGTITA
+1491 
-1498 SGGAIGGLII
+1498 
-1508 GADKVYVGDPTFNDA
+1508 
-1523 DTPFYVDN
+1523 
-1531 TGKFSLLDKLSW
+1531 
-1543 DLTTLSIKGSLT
+1543 GSLT
-1555 GSTGIFG
+1555 GSTGTFG
-1562 GAAGS
+1562 GAANS

-1575 STTPLE
+1575 NTTPLE
-1581 IKNNTTTRMSVAS
+1581 IKNNTTTRMSVGS

-1702 TDLTIDGEINATTGA
+1702 TDLTIDGEINATTGE

-1742 YLSIGQVTEGFNQ
+1742 YLSIGQVTEGFSQ
-1755 DGVFLGIDSSEP
+1755 DGVFLGLVSDGEP
-1767 KFSLKGTTST
+1767 SPTFIPKLSLVGSTSA
-1777 LQFNG
+1777 LQFDGNS
-1782 QALSI
+1782 LSI
-1787 TGGSLTVGTNG
+1787 TGGSLTVGENFG
-1798 TGTGSVVVDGAGIYG
+1798 DEVVKTGSIEITENGIYG
-1813 YYNGNTTTPT
+1813 YYGGNLNPS
-1823 FKFMNSTGRL
+1823 FALDNSTGQL
-1833 EAVDIYLES
+1833 NAVDIFLKAGE
-1842 GNKKAE
+1842 KTAE

-1859 FGFEITNNGGY
+1859 FGLEITNNGGF
-1870 YLNKTDISF
+1870 YLDKTDISF
-1879 TAATKI
+1879 NSTTKR
-1885 ISSTT
+1885 ISSTA

-1900 KIVVT
+1900 KISVT
-1905 NSLNNNGTFTAAEN
+1905 DSLNNNGVFTVKFDGVTVLDIEEN
-1919 GTATS
+1919 ILGYYV
-1924 LEVEETLVDEV
+1924 EVEEDLTNES
-1935 AGTTLTIARS
+1935 AGAQLNIQRTK
-1945 QPYKVSMTDEGFF
+1945 PFKVSVTDEGFYI
-1958 VLSVDAL
+1958 LTVDSL
-1965 NTADTAM
+1965 EDTDTAM
-1972 SVRYDSNR
+1972 SVRYDNNR

-2005 GNASLGT
+2005 ANDILET
-2012 NSTYGIITKTGDNI
+2012 PETYGIIAKNTTTVEIEGQQVERTNI
-2026 VYMTGEGFKIV
+2026 TYMTAEGFKIV
-2037 QDGQETFKVQANG
+2037 QNGQITFIVNPEGNITAKTLFIEGNSRLAGWLVQDDHFRSAN
-2050 TVTAETLVIRGDS
+2050 
-2063 TLGGWTVSDDYFQS
+2063 Y
-2077 NNYSYTDGDFSDS
+2077 NYSTYTGETEPTSPVEGETWFDGTDYKTFTSGVWVITTQPAFSTS
-2090 GIKFNNNGT
+2090 GIRFNNNGT
-2099 IIGKQFA
+2099 IIAKQFA

-2114 FRGDLSAATGTFGAT
+2114 FRGDLSAASGTFGAT

-2211 APFRVKTDGSLV
+2211 ALFRVKTDGSLV

-2235 SEGNFTNIVTV
+2235 SAGNFTNTVTV
-2246 GNGSTSGTIEVGT
+2246 GEGTTEGKIEVGT
-2259 SALNTDKIIIT
+2259 ALQKIVID

-2280 YSGTGDFG
+2280 YSGTGGFG
-2288 DPTMKFFV
+2288 DDTMKFFV

-2317 LGQLIILGDIEA
+2317 NGQLIILGDIEA
-2329 DTGTVGGWDVDANS
+2329 DTGTVGGWSVDANT
-2343 LTSGDFVINSDFEN
+2343 LTSGTFVINSDFSN
-2357 DNLKPYI
+2357 TGIKIPYI
-2364 SINQTSK
+2364 SINQGTTPG
-2371 AYNQDGIFLGVH
+2371 YNNTGIFLGVH
-2383 LENLPTPTY
+2383 SEGIPAVY
-2392 SARFSI
+2392 SNRLSL
-2398 KNGSNGLFW
+2398 KSSTNSLLW
-2407 DGSNLT
+2407 DGTNLT
-2413 INGGGTFSGALSA
+2413 INGGGTF
-2426 ATGSFGNT
+2426 
-2434 TINGTSALTI
+2434 
-2444 GTYELGTS
+2444 
-2452 GDIKITNASGI
+2452 
-2463 VARNED
+2463 
-2469 NEPIFTLGTDGNLTL
+2469 
-2484 TGTVNATGGN
+2484 
-2494 FSNTVTVGLASNKI
+2494 
-2508 SIKGDLDSEQ
+2508 
-2518 TKIYAGTGTYAN
+2518 
-2530 ANTGFFMDATG
+2530 
-2541 RFSLGNKLTW
+2541 
-2551 DGSTL
+2551 
-2556 SINGSGTFTGSL
+2556 TGSL
-2568 AIGTGDAIFKADGNG
+2568 SIGTSNSIFKADTQG
-2583 IYLGDAD
+2583 IYLGHAD
-2590 FADAEF
+2590 FSSAPFRVSAAGAIR
-2596 SVTPE
+2596 S
-2601 GVLKATSG
+2601 TSG
-2609 TVGGWT
+2609 EIAGWT
-2615 LASTSLTGGDVKLEN
+2615 IGAN
-2630 TGNVTVGTLDD
+2630 TLSKNNVTLDSSGAISVGQNNTIF
-2641 VARLSGSDTTY
+2641 
-2652 RLWVGKA
+2652 KA
-2659 DAATAPFSVTKAG
+2659 DSSGIYLGNAAFGSAPFSVTQAGVLKAVSGEIAGWTIGNTTLSKNNVTLDSSGAISVGTGNTIFKADSNGIYVGNATFASAPFRVTQAGALTSTSGEIAGWTLGNTTLSKNNVTLDSSG
-2672 VISAT
+2672 VISVGTGNTIFKADSNGIYVGNATFASAPFRVTQAGALTAT
-2677 SGKIANWTLGT
+2677 SGKIANWTLGDT
-2688 NKLTAGSLELDATT
+2688 SLTAGT
-2702 GAEKIKVGSTIT
+2702 G
-2714 IDAFN
+2714 
-2719 GIKGTDGTNTS
+2719 
-2730 FQLKLDGTGLIG
+2730 
-2742 GFAYDTN
+2742 
-2749 KLTAGGAGT
+2749 
-2758 YAGISPSVTTSAIS
+2758 
-2772 FWAGAA
+2772 
-2778 TVDNSGIAAAPFRV
+2778 
-2792 TNTGIL
+2792 
-2798 NATGAIISGN
+2798 
-2808 ITADTGN
+2808 
-2815 IGGFTILA
+2815 
-2823 NSLSAGATGSS
+2823 
-2834 VGLSPDYGTSDVSI
+2834 
-2848 WAGATRA
+2848 
-2855 GAMPTDAE
+2855 
-2863 LLLAPFYVTKQGYLK
+2863 
-2878 ASSGKVGGWTLGNT
+2878 
-2892 NLTAG
+2892 
-2897 ADGTS
+2897 GTS
-2902 VGVTTDAIAFYA
+2902 VGVTTDSISFYA

-2926 ENNGALTATSAT
+2926 TNAGALTSTS
-2938 ISGTVNANAGNFTST
+2938 GN
-2953 VTIGSSTTDGKLKI
+2953 IGGFAI
-2967 GRGTD
+2967 GD
-2972 ANSIFLDGT
+2972 
-2981 NSNTTTAIYSGTTE
+2981 TA
-2995 FGSAVAGFYMD
+2995 
-3006 ASGRF
+3006 
-3011 SLGNKLSWNGTVLT
+3011 LT
-3025 IDGGGSFSGGLVA
+3025 A
-3038 ATGTFGAVSIASGG
+3038 
-3052 SLTVGTNITIN
+3052 
-3063 NTDGIKG
+3063 
-3070 TNGTTTAFQLNPNG
+3070 GTTT
-3084 TGSIGGFS
+3084 TGVGISTGDISFFAGNTN
-3092 YGLSSITSTN
+3092 SSI
-3102 LTLSSG
+3102 
-3108 ASPYLYFGADATPA
+3108 APFRI
-3122 YGDVGA
+3122 
-3128 FLGIVSSTP
+3128 FR
-3137 KFSLVSGTGGTDGF
+3137 DG
-3151 LKYDPSATYDL
+3151 
-3162 EIGGDAKIGPL
+3162 
-3173 IANRI
+3173 
-3178 SDISSPISS
+3178 
-3187 GDYTTSG
+3187 
-3194 SLSIS
+3194 
-3199 SNSNPFPP
+3199 
-3207 VSGSKTFTFSGGVTN
+3207 
-3222 IKSFSLTYTNTYAF
+3222 
-3236 SAGMT
+3236 
-3241 VTIKFRNGG
+3241 
-3250 NGDSFNVFVY
+3250 
-3260 SFSPSSGSNIILNR
+3260 
-3274 PDLDVSCDRIIIE
+3274 
-3287 LNKINFAAGS
+3287 
-3297 FTASDPVMTKTFES
+3297 
-3311 FALDKLKIYTS
+3311 
-3322 GLLSADKLQTNK
+3322 
-3334 IRMYDDNIN
+3334 
-3343 SATGTVYVKDS
+3343 
-3354 SFEISRTDN
+3354 
-3363 DKNYLK
+3363 
-3369 FTTALHSKQAGTGFV
+3369 
-3384 TSISPDTNLTQNVSI
+3384 
-3399 TLPNSSGTIALTSFL
+3399 
-3414 QTATELGSVS
+3414 
-3424 RGATGAMDNTGAA
+3424 
-3437 VTITSTAS
+3437 
-3445 YAYILLRLFVG
+3445 
-3456 NEDSNAWILIPES
+3456 
-3469 IWDDSTTET
+3469 
-3478 HTLIA
+3478 TLIA
-3483 TKDNYQTGLSITIG
+3483 TRGAIGGFTIDANALRSGTSGTSVGISPNY
-3497 AVRRVSNTSIRVWF
+3497 SNTTSTNV
-3511 SFSSNADDILR
+3511 SFYAGAATTSSNAPTSAQVLEAPFRVLNDGTTNVRFINFDTQVAGTTSNFNGFGSFRYNYLIASGNTLRVQMGTFTQNLSTTLGIRGFASFANGRGVSIGVKDDTSTTTGEVF
-3522 IYGVS
+3522 IYGTGGSVKIKDKELDFYDNINTYTQTFASSTGTIGVFQSSSTANRNIQFRVGRHDANVPNDGIVNIAFASAFPQNFTYGVIVSGHRQDDAGLLGTTAILYGADTITRSGFRFANDSGPLARGFSWIAFAY